1 MRNVLRVFA
10 RDSRRFLRVP
20 IALVILGGLVILPC
34 LYAWFNIVAFW
45 DPYGDTK
52 AIRVDVVNLDKGAT
66 SEQTGKLNVGDQI
79 IAQLKDNHEIGWQ
92 FVNYDAAMKNVR
104 AGSSYAAIVI
114 PTHFSSDLLTIMTD
128 DFVQPKLDYYENQK
142 ANAIAPKITGA
153 AASAVTT
160 QVNNTFVSTVAETA
174 AKQLQKAGAST
185 GKKLTDSQSRAMVT
199 LKQANSDIGQ
209 ARTGLRDTN
218 KAIGDGQLAL
228 RDARTSLN
236 AANATIGQVQTGIGQ
251 TQSLVN
257 DVQKELTAF
266 TTSATNAYVT
276 SAATLSSISSQVNGS
291 VSKVTSTGQQING
304 QVGAA
309 INAVQALVN
318 ANTATITG
326 LQNYLDQLDPKAP
339 AFQDVKTQLT
349 DTITNLQARQKA
361 AQQLLS
367 TLNGVSTT
375 TGNSISQIQKSS
387 DAFNSAIQQSANS
400 AGPVRD
406 ALTKNL
412 SQINQAMSAMSA
424 SAGAF
429 STSLTAQRQVINQ
442 SVGLLNDLNTQLTS
456 TVAALISLDGNLA
469 TAQKSLQ
476 AMSTD
481 LSALDS
487 ALIWNR
493 VNSLTALQPQRI
505 AKFMVSPVTVNE
517 KVLFSVPTYGSA
529 MAPLFTN
536 LALWIGAFVLVV
548 LIRQEVDTEG
558 IPGLTVRQAYFGRW
572 LLMAVLNLLQGLLVS
587 IGNIVIGVQ
596 MVNPALFVL
605 TSVYVGFIYL
615 LIIYALSVC
624 FGYVGRGIIVILV
637 IMQIPGASG
646 IYPIQM
652 MPAFFQKL
660 FPFFPFAHGIDAM
673 REVVGGF
680 YDHYYLRA
688 LAILA
693 IFGLCAILVGV
704 VLRQRLGSFARLF
717 NQNLD
722 ATELYVAEDVQIL
735 GSRRKVT
742 QIARAITDKE
752 KFRAEST
759 RNAAWFHEHH
769 RLILQIIM
777 IVAGLLTLLLLAMSW
792 VFPDRKALVLG
803 LWAILCLL
811 VIALLVA
818 LEYIQQSLAYEAQ
831 ISGMAS
837 PQLQDALRREI
848 AATHSNAALDD
859 IAERQ
864 QQILSAQTAEAP
876 TGQPPEQPSE
886 HPTQHSAEQNNGGGQ
901 AK

>member
-20 IALVILGGLVILPC
+20 IALLILGGLVVLPC

-52 AIRVDVVNLDKGAT
+52 AIRVDVVNLDKGAS
-66 SEQTGKLNVGDQI
+66 SETTGKVNVGDQI
-79 IAQLKDNHEIGWQ
+79 IAQLKANHDIGWK
-92 FVNYDAAMKNVR
+92 FVDYDAAMKNVR
-104 AGSSYAAIVI
+104 SGSSYAAIVI
-114 PTHFSSDLLTIMTD
+114 PARFSSDLLTLMTD
-128 DFVQPKLDYYENQK
+128 DFVQPKLDYYENEK
-142 ANAIAPKITGA
+142 ANAIAPKITSA
-153 AASAVTT
+153 AAAEVTT
-160 QVNNTFVSTVAETA
+160 QVNSTFVSTVAETA
-174 AKQLQKAGAST
+174 AKQLQKAGIST

-199 LKQANSDIGQ
+199 LKQASSDLGQ

-218 KAIGDGQLAL
+218 KAIGDAQLAL

-251 TQSLVN
+251 TQSLID
-257 DVQKELTAF
+257 DVQNELTAF
-266 TTSATNAYVT
+266 TTSATNAYMT
-276 SAATLSSISSQVNGS
+276 SAATLSTISSQVNGS
-291 VSKVTSTGQQING
+291 VSKVASTGQQING

-309 INAVQALVN
+309 INAIQALVN

-339 AFQDVKTQLT
+339 GFQEVKSQLT
-349 DTITNLQARQKA
+349 ATITNLQERQKA

-367 TLNGVSTT
+367 TLNGVTT
-375 TGNSISQIQKSS
+375 ATGSSISQIQQSS
-387 DAFNSAIQQSANS
+387 DAFNSAVQQSADS

-412 SQINQAMSAMSA
+412 SQINQAMAAMSA

-429 STSLTAQRQVINQ
+429 SASLTSQQQVINQ
-442 SVGLLNDLNTQLTS
+442 SVGLLNDLNGQLTQ
-456 TVAALISLDGNLA
+456 TVTALTSLDGNLA

-476 AMSTD
+476 TMGTD
-481 LSALDS
+481 LSTLDS

-505 AKFMVSPVTVNE
+505 AAFMVSPVKVTE
-517 KVLFSVPTYGSA
+517 KVLFPVPTYGSA

-572 LLMAVLNLLQGLLVS
+572 MLMAVLNLLQGLLVA

-596 MVNPALFVL
+596 MINPSLFVF

-652 MPAFFQKL
+652 MPEFFQKL

-693 IFGLCAILVGV
+693 IFGVCAILLGV
-704 VLRQRLGSFARLF
+704 VLRQRLGGFARLF

-722 ATELYVAEDVQIL
+722 ATGLYVTEDVQIL
-735 GSRRKVT
+735 GSRRRVT
-742 QIARAITDKE
+742 QIAQAITDRE
-752 KFRAEST
+752 KFREESA
-759 RNAAWFHEHH
+759 RHAAWFHEHH
-769 RLILQIIM
+769 KLILQVIM
-777 IVAGLLTLLLLAMSW
+777 IVAGLLTLLMLASSW
-792 VFPDRKALVLG
+792 VFPNRKALMLG
-803 LWAILCLL
+803 LWGILCLV
-811 VIALLVA
+811 VIAILVG
-818 LEYIQQSLAYEAQ
+818 LEYVQQSLAYEAQ
-831 ISGMAS
+831 IGGMAS
-837 PQLQDALRREI
+837 PQLQEALRHELE
-848 AATHSNAALDD
+848 ATHSSAVLND

-864 QQILSAQTAEAP
+864 HQIMAGQTAETPAGPPPEP
-876 TGQPPEQPSE
+876 TGPP
-886 HPTQHSAEQNNGGGQ
+886 ADQNNGGGQ